1 MTPTVVSKGMSLEQR
16 VASFWEAFQGDV
28 EAHDNALDSVL
39 EEFDLSSITIAS
51 KNLQVTDEES
61 NVTCL
66 ALYNQCG
73 TAEKRIMEHWKRPA
87 EVSDTL
93 HSTITDRRGKRAKIW
108 KSLKDIFSAK
118 SGKFIMEQRAAK
130 RREEEALA
138 QIEAQRKR
146 ELEREADAL
155 LSRGYVEAAQ
165 AKIQQAAV
173 TDMPTLPDAVGKIEG
188 SRIGTTWKAEGVD
201 LIGTMRAIV
210 AGQIPILWDNGKG
223 EQEPILV
230 YNQQVLNAIAKRSQ
244 GSLKIPG
251 VKFIEGVRIGASKL
265 S

>member
-1 MTPTVVSKGMSLEQR
+1 MTPTAVIPFDL
-16 VASFWEAFQGDV
+16 
-28 EAHDNALDSVL
+28 EAHEKAASRLAEGTSLSALQATAKS
-39 EEFDLSSITIAS
+39 
-51 KNLQVTDEES
+51 LQVTDEDS
-61 NVTCL
+61 NKECL
-66 ALYNQCG
+66 ELRNGCA
-73 TAEKRIMEHWKRPA
+73 TIEKRITDYWAPLADMANK
-87 EVSDTL
+87 L
-93 HSTITDRRGKRAKIW
+93 HKAITGKRGQMTKPW
-108 KSLKDIFSAK
+108 TDLKDAFTSK
-118 SGKFIMEQRAAK
+118 SEKFIMDQRSAK
-130 RREEEALA
+130 RREEAELFR
-138 QIEAQRKR
+138 IEQQRKL
-146 ELEREADAL
+146 ELEKQADAL
-155 LSRGYVEAAQ
+155 MSRGFVEEAQ

-251 VKFIEGVRIGASKL
+251 VKFVEGVRIGASRL
-265 S
+265 G